1 MQVTQGEGMQIAKLS
16 VAAAIVLGLSGSVY
30 AADTLADAFKNGK
43 VNGELKAWYWDKT
56 QDGTSQH
63 NENIT
68 NFAVELGYVTDSLY
82 GFKAGVTFQGNATPF
97 AEENAKTMYV
107 NEEYASGS
115 VLSEAYLAYTIGKT
129 DIKVGR
135 QYINTPIISG
145 NYARIFKESF
155 EGASI
160 NNTDLPQTSVFAHYV
175 GKFQGRT
182 SNVSGDGAGDAPVFS
197 KKVVLGGAGQTS
209 YAFDD
214 IYGLGFINTS
224 IPNVKFT
231 AQYVEA
237 TDVAMSATK
246 KDDISF
252 YYTEAN
258 YLLPMSSFK
267 LGFDVNYRGSKTGS
281 NLDSYN
287 YEGTML
293 GLKASLSELSGF
305 GASVAYT
312 TVSDKDAVLLGLGNG
327 PVSYTTPPIRGPFL
341 YTCLS
346 GMDSYNFELSY
357 DFSKVGVSGLK
368 GAVQYLTAEQDAP
381 SVATGIGGSSTA
393 NGAHADYEGYAGI
406 LTYAVPALKG
416 LTTQLIYVTIEKEA
430 TSASNVVTKADT
442 DELWFKANY
451 KF

>member
-1 MQVTQGEGMQIAKLS
+1 MQIAKLS
-16 VAAAIVLGLSGSVY
+16 LVAVMVLGFSGSVY
-30 AADTLADAFKNGK
+30 AADTLEDAFKNGK
-43 VNGELKAWYWDKT
+43 VNGELRAWYWDKT

-68 NFAVELGYVTDSLY
+68 NFAIELGYVSDSLY

-115 VLSEAYLAYTIGKT
+115 VLSEAYLAYTLGKT
-129 DIKVGR
+129 EIKVGR

-160 NNTDLPQTSVFAHYV
+160 TNIGLPQTSVFAHYV
-175 GKFQGRT
+175 EKFQGRT

-197 KKVVLGGAGQTS
+197 NKIVLGGAGATS

-214 IYGLGFINTS
+214 IYGLGFINKS
-224 IPNVKFT
+224 IPNVTLT
-231 AQYVEA
+231 AQYVQA
-237 TDVAMSATK
+237 TDVEMSATK
-246 KDDISF
+246 KDDISL

-258 YLLPMSSFK
+258 YLLPINSFK
-267 LGFDVNYRGSKTGS
+267 LGFDVNYRGSKTGA

-293 GLKASLSELSGF
+293 GLKASLAELSGF
-305 GASVAYT
+305 GASVSYT
-312 TVSDKDAVLLGLGNG
+312 TVSDKDSIILGLGNG
-327 PVSYTTPPIRGPFL
+327 PTSYTALPIRGPFA
-341 YTCLS
+341 YSSLS
-346 GMDSYNFELSY
+346 GMDSYLFELSY
-357 DFSKVGVSGLK
+357 DFSKMGVSGLK

-381 SVATGIGGSSTA
+381 SVATGIGSLSTA
-393 NGAHADYEGYAGI
+393 AGAHADYEGYAGM
-406 LTYAVPALKG
+406 LTYVVPALKG
-416 LTTQLIYVTIEKEA
+416 LTTQLIYVTLEKEA
-430 TSASNVVTKADT
+430 TSASNVVTKTDT

>member
-1 MQVTQGEGMQIAKLS
+1 MQIAKLS
-16 VAAAIVLGLSGSVY
+16 LVAAMVLGFSGSVY
-30 AADTLADAFKNGK
+30 AADTLADAFKNGQ
-43 VNGELKAWYWDKT
+43 VNGEIKAWYWDKT
-56 QDGTSQH
+56 QDGTTQH
-63 NENIT
+63 NENMT
-68 NFAVELGYVTDSLY
+68 NFAIELGYVTDSLY

-97 AEENAKTMYV
+97 AEANAKTMYV

-115 VLSEAYLAYTIGKT
+115 VLSEAYLTYTSGKT
-129 DIKVGR
+129 DVKVGR
-135 QYINTPIISG
+135 QYVNTPIISG

-160 NNTDLPQTSVFAHYV
+160 NNTDLPQTSVFAHYIE
-175 GKFQGRT
+175 KFQGRT
-182 SNVSGDGAGDAPVFS
+182 SNVSGDGAGDAPEFS

-209 YAFDD
+209 FAFDD

-224 IPNVKFT
+224 IPNVKLT
-231 AQYVEA
+231 AQYVQT
-237 TDVAMSATK
+237 TDVKLSATK
-246 KDDISF
+246 KDDISL

-258 YLLPMSSFK
+258 YLLPMNSFK
-267 LGFDVNYRGSKTGS
+267 LGFDVNYRGSKTGT

-293 GLKASLSELSGF
+293 GLRASLAELSGF
-305 GASVAYT
+305 GAAIAYT

-327 PVSYTTPPIRGPFL
+327 PVSYTMLPIRGPFL

-346 GMDSYNFELSY
+346 GMDSYLFELSY
-357 DFSKVGVSGLK
+357 DFSQMGVSGLK
-368 GAVQYLTAEQDAP
+368 GTAQYVTTKQDAP
-381 SVATGIGGSSTA
+381 SVATGISPSNTA
-393 NGAHADYEGYAGI
+393 AGAHADYEGYAGI

-416 LTTQLIYVTIEKEA
+416 LTTQLIYVTVEKEA
-430 TSASNVVTKADT
+430 TSAAHVVTKADT